1 MEFLATVY
9 MSLSWVL
16 PVLVVLTILVF
27 FHELGHY
34 FIARKNGVRVEVFS
48 IGFGPELFGWTDGHK
63 TRWKISL
70 VPLGGYVKMF
80 GDADVSSAADHEK
93 LRSLSPEEKQFTL
106 EGKKVSQRMAVVAAG
121 PIANILVTILCFWA
135 VYFFTGEPVQE
146 AVMGDVA
153 IEGAAWAG
161 GIRSGDRI
169 TSFNGKE
176 ITSFSEL
183 KTAIVKSPSARIPV
197 TYERAGQ
204 SITTLLDTAEKDG
217 HGIIGITPQRISC
230 NFFTAGIAAVSGT
243 LHLSW
248 QMLKTFKDF
257 FTGAQDS
264 KQIGGLPSIAKMSKE
279 AWSAGIF
286 SLIGFMG
293 VLSLNLGII
302 NLFPVPVL
310 DGGHLLFYT
319 IEALRRKPVSEKVQ
333 EVAYKIGFWLLIS
346 LMVYSH
352 WNDFVRFNF
361 FGGISSFF
369 SKLF

>member
-1 MEFLATVY
+1 MEFLATLHT
-9 MSLSWVL
+9 SLSWIL
-16 PVLVVLTILVF
+16 PVLVVLTVLVF

-34 FIARKNGVRVEVFS
+34 WVARRNGVRVEVFS

-80 GDADVSSAADHEK
+80 GDADASSAADHDK
-93 LRSLSPEEKQFTL
+93 LRSLTPEEKKCTL
-106 EGKKVSQRMAVVAAG
+106 AGKKVSQRMAVVAAG
-121 PIANILVTILCFWA
+121 PIANIIVTVLCFWA
-135 VYFFTGEPVQE
+135 VYLFTGEPVQE
-146 AVMGDVA
+146 AIMGEVV
-153 IEGAAWAG
+153 EGGAAWTVG
-161 GIRSGDRI
+161 MRPGDRV
-169 TSFNGKE
+169 TAFNGQE
-176 ITSFSEL
+176 ITTFNAFKVAIL
-183 KTAIVKSPSARIPV
+183 KHPSKDVSI
-197 TYERAGQ
+197 TYDRAGQ
-204 SITTLLDTAEKDG
+204 STTALIHPTEKDG
-217 HGIIGITPQRISC
+217 YGVIGIAPQRVPH
-230 NFFTAGIAAVSGT
+230 NFFTAGMAAVSGT
-243 LHLSW
+243 LRLSW

-279 AWSAGIF
+279 AWSAGLF
-286 SLIGFMG
+286 SLLGFMG

-310 DGGHLLFYT
+310 DGGHLLFYS
-319 IEALRRKPVSEKVQ
+319 IEAIRGKAVSEKVQ
-333 EVAYKIGFWLLIS
+333 DIAYKVGFWLLIS

-361 FGGISSFF
+361 LGGIFSFF